1 MEPQVNYDQR
11 YSGLLTVYRLRSFA
25 AAAVELSLT
34 ASAVSKQIRS
44 LESDLGRPLFI
55 RSGSRL
61 IPTRACEAIVPFA
74 EKIDALCVRMQQEL
88 ASTDRSVRHLVVGV
102 TPSAESSAISQVLT
116 RYASEHNDTQI
127 TIVSEGSAALH
138 DMLQAGAIDL
148 AVVDGGFSA
157 DGFNSI
163 LLDTDHLVVAV
174 SNENP
179 LSEKSFVR
187 LSELRHERLI
197 LRAPGSGTR
206 NLFEA
211 HLKSAGM
218 QIGQFNVMMELD
230 SISTIKKLVGDNYGV
245 SVLPNKVCARDAE
258 AGRFRIKPIA
268 DMNMARQIHMFYRPE
283 LRCEELV
290 GDIQRLYYEVMST

>member
-88 ASTDRSVRHLVVGV
+88 ASTDRSVRRLVVGV

-138 DMLQAGAIDL
+138 DMLQTGAIDL

-197 LRAPGSGTR
+197 LCAPGSGTR

-218 QIGQFNVMMELD
+218 QIGQFPVQCDDGTGQHIND
-230 SISTIKKLVGDNYGV
+230 KK
-245 SVLPNKVCARDAE
+245 AR
-258 AGRFRIKPIA
+258 RR
-268 DMNMARQIHMFYRPE
+268 
-283 LRCEELV
+283 
-290 GDIQRLYYEVMST
+290 

>member
-127 TIVSEGSAALH
+127 TIVSEGSAAL
-138 DMLQAGAIDL
+138 
-148 AVVDGGFSA
+148 
-157 DGFNSI
+157 
-163 LLDTDHLVVAV
+163 
-174 SNENP
+174 P
-179 LSEKSFVR
+179 
-187 LSELRHERLI
+187 
-197 LRAPGSGTR
+197 
-206 NLFEA
+206 
-211 HLKSAGM
+211 
-218 QIGQFNVMMELD
+218 
-230 SISTIKKLVGDNYGV
+230 
-245 SVLPNKVCARDAE
+245 
-258 AGRFRIKPIA
+258 
-268 DMNMARQIHMFYRPE
+268 
-283 LRCEELV
+283 
-290 GDIQRLYYEVMST
+290 

>member
-163 LLDTDHLVVAV
+163 LSRYRTKIRFPRKALCACPNCGMNG
-174 SNENP
+174 SSCARP
-179 LSEKSFVR
+179 APARGIF
-187 LSELRHERLI
+187 LRHI
-197 LRAPGSGTR
+197 
-206 NLFEA
+206 
-211 HLKSAGM
+211 
-218 QIGQFNVMMELD
+218 
-230 SISTIKKLVGDNYGV
+230 
-245 SVLPNKVCARDAE
+245 
-258 AGRFRIKPIA
+258 
-268 DMNMARQIHMFYRPE
+268 
-283 LRCEELV
+283 
-290 GDIQRLYYEVMST
+290 

>member
-1 MEPQVNYDQR
+1 MVPQVNYDQR

-88 ASTDRSVRHLVVGV
+88 ASTDRSVRRLVVGV

-138 DMLQAGAIDL
+138 DMLQTGAI
-148 AVVDGGFSA
+148 
-157 DGFNSI
+157 
-163 LLDTDHLVVAV
+163 
-174 SNENP
+174 
-179 LSEKSFVR
+179 
-187 LSELRHERLI
+187 
-197 LRAPGSGTR
+197 GSG
-206 NLFEA
+206 
-211 HLKSAGM
+211 
-218 QIGQFNVMMELD
+218 
-230 SISTIKKLVGDNYGV
+230 
-245 SVLPNKVCARDAE
+245 
-258 AGRFRIKPIA
+258 GR
-268 DMNMARQIHMFYRPE
+268 
-283 LRCEELV
+283 
-290 GDIQRLYYEVMST
+290 

>member
-102 TPSAESSAISQVLT
+102 TPSAESSAIS
-116 RYASEHNDTQI
+116 
-127 TIVSEGSAALH
+127 
-138 DMLQAGAIDL
+138 
-148 AVVDGGFSA
+148 
-157 DGFNSI
+157 
-163 LLDTDHLVVAV
+163 
-174 SNENP
+174 
-179 LSEKSFVR
+179 
-187 LSELRHERLI
+187 
-197 LRAPGSGTR
+197 
-206 NLFEA
+206 
-211 HLKSAGM
+211 
-218 QIGQFNVMMELD
+218 
-230 SISTIKKLVGDNYGV
+230 
-245 SVLPNKVCARDAE
+245 
-258 AGRFRIKPIA
+258 
-268 DMNMARQIHMFYRPE
+268 
-283 LRCEELV
+283 
-290 GDIQRLYYEVMST
+290 